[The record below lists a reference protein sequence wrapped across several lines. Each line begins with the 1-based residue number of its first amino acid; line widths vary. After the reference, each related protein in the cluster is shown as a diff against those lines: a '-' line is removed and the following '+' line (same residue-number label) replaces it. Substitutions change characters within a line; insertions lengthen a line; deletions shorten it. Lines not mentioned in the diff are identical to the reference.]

1 MKKILPTN
9 LLLISLIA
17 MLGLS
22 VFFPIKQFL
31 FLPASLLG
39 LLPLAAGLV
48 ITVQGSNKFE
58 QVGTNIKT
66 FADPDVLV
74 TDGLYRFSRNPMYLG
89 FVLILLGVAMLFGKA
104 SPFIAVIAYLLICD
118 RWYIKFEEGVH
129 GSKIW
134 RCIQGIQDTNPP
146 LDVGINLK
154 ESAEFTERETNFNL
168 GGYFG

>member
-22 VFFPIKQFL
+22 VFYPIKQFL
-31 FLPASLLG
+31 FLPVSLFG

-58 QVGTNIKT
+58 KVGTNIKT

-104 SPFIAVIAYLLICD
+104 SPFIIVIAYLLICD
-118 RWYIKFEEGVH
+118 RWYIKFEEGAMAR
-129 GSKIW
+129 K
-134 RCIQGIQDTNPP
+134 
-146 LDVGINLK
+146 
-154 ESAEFTERETNFNL
+154 
-168 GGYFG
+168 FGDAFQEYKMQTRRWM